1 MNRFIACAVALAC
14 ALAFASPARA
24 QVVSPL
30 DFNGSS
36 ASLGDVRLGV
46 ALAVMSELVD
56 TPALLA
62 RPSSQS
68 FVDDA
73 FARILSSTNDAVV
86 RARSTAYRDDLR
98 AQAGATFDRAR
109 ADADLT
115 AMTRDVLHA
124 LPPPRDRLCVVGI
137 VAESIAYNAR
147 VLRSPFVDADLRK
160 SIGAAGI
167 ADTLFAGLAQMRFDL
182 AHLRR
187 GRWSEIADVATKI
200 VTAIA
205 GTSSSAPFP
214 ANHGVWLVLL
224 RSDTVGGMTAR
235 RGTPHLWLDIV
246 RFDGTHRAVGAYP
259 EGGDF
264 ARDARRL
271 TCAFDLEGNDESER
285 AIPLVPPAGTTDAQL
300 ADAFTTRCTAE
311 AKSPLPYHVRDAS
324 DARFIVDAMLAAGI
338 DAASV
343 MREATGRT
351 R

>member
-1 MNRFIACAVALAC
+1 MKRVFACGLALAC
-14 ALAFASPARA
+14 ALGFASPARA

-30 DFNGSS
+30 DFNA

-56 TPALLA
+56 APALLV

-73 FARILSSTNDAVV
+73 FARILASTNDAVV

-98 AQAGATFDRAR
+98 TQDGATLDRAR

-115 AMTRDVLHA
+115 ALTRDVLHA
-124 LPPPRDRLCVVGI
+124 LPAPRDRLCVVGI
-137 VAESIAYNAR
+137 LAESIAYNAR
-147 VLRSPFVDADLRK
+147 VLRSPTVDADLRK
-160 SIGAAGI
+160 TLGAASI
-167 ADTLFAGLAQMRFDL
+167 ADTLFPGLAEMRSDL
-182 AHLRR
+182 AVLHR
-187 GRWSEIADVATKI
+187 GRWSEIASVATKI

-205 GTSSSAPFP
+205 GNSSEAPFP

-224 RSDTVGGMTAR
+224 RSASVDGMTAR

-246 RFDGTHRAVGAYP
+246 RFDGTHRAVGAHP

-271 TCAFDLEGNDESER
+271 TCAFDREGNDESER

-300 ADAFTTRCTAE
+300 ADAFTARCTAE
-311 AKSPLPYHVRDAS
+311 AKSQIPYRVRDAS
-324 DARFIVDAMLAAGI
+324 DARFIVDAMLSAGI
-338 DAASV
+338 DAAAV
-343 MREATGRT
+343 MREATGRA